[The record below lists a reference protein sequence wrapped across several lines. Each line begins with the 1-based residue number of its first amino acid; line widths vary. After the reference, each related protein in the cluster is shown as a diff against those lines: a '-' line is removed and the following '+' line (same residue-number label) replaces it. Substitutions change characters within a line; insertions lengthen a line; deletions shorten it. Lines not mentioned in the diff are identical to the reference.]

1 MVKTNPSFSKK
12 KKRKKKKDVLSNLLE
27 SFVAVSKSKERKTK

>member
-12 KKRKKKKDVLSNLLE
+12 KKRKKKDVLSNLLE